1 MGNSLSSRALE
12 LLRKSTGNTQAV
24 FHSGQLEAIEHLI
37 ENRGP
42 LLVVQRTGW
51 GKSNVYFIAAKLL
64 REQNFGPTLI
74 ISPLLALMR
83 NQIAAAERMGVH
95 AVRITS
101 EEKNRE
107 DWDRIR
113 EELLAERVDA
123 LLISPERLGNEE
135 FVRTMLLP
143 IGTRI
148 GLLVVDEA
156 HCISD
161 WGHDFRPDYRRI
173 TRIVRSL
180 PRTIRLLATTA
191 TANDRVVADL
201 RSQFGERLTVQ
212 RGRLGRASLQLQNI
226 SLPSEA
232 ARLAWLAATLP
243 KLPGSGVI
251 YTLTVRDART
261 VADWLRESG
270 IEAEA
275 YWGAMDDELGQ
286 AGLRERLETRL
297 LRNELKALVATTALG
312 MGFDKPD
319 LAFVIHYQ
327 LPGSVVHYYQ
337 QVGRAGRALPDAF
350 AILLGGRG
358 DSEIT
363 DYFIETAFPPRE
375 LVENVISILADEPEG
390 LTLVELQSKVNAP
403 RGRLD
408 HALKLLTLE
417 SPAPLLKLDGKW
429 KRTATPLAPAF
440 WERVGRLT
448 ELRRLEQ
455 KRMLE
460 YLHART
466 CLMQFLAR
474 ELDEHDST
482 ACGRCANCLGRPLLD
497 GSFPSEI
504 AQGAAKFLR
513 RTYHPIPPR
522 RLWPRNAF
530 KVYPFAGRISK
541 ELSAEEGRVLAIW
554 GDAGWGEMVRCGK
567 YGGDGPAHFD
577 EQLVTA
583 VMEMIDAWNPQPRP
597 AWVTCVPSLNH
608 LTLVPDFAERLA
620 RALSLPFHAA
630 LRRIRATSPQKEMQN
645 SFQQARNLDG
655 AFAVEQRGNFF
666 QPVLLVDDMVDS
678 GWTLSI
684 CAVLLRQAGSG
695 PVFPVALAQTSKSDD
710 A

>member
-1 MGNSLSSRALE
+1 MSARALE
-12 LLRKSTGNTQAV
+12 LLCKSTGNTQVTFRA
-24 FHSGQLEAIEHLI
+24 GQLEAIEHLI

-83 NQIAAAERMGVH
+83 NQIAAAERMGVR
-95 AVRITS
+95 AVRVTS

-113 EELLAERVDA
+113 EELLSDRVDA
-123 LLISPERLGNEE
+123 LLISPERLGNEA
-135 FVRTMLLP
+135 FVQTMLRP
-143 IGTRI
+143 IGARV

-201 RSQFGERLTVQ
+201 QSQFGARLTVQ
-212 RGRLGRASLQLQNI
+212 RGRLARTSLQLQNI
-226 SLPSEA
+226 SLPGEA
-232 ARLAWLAATLP
+232 ARLGWLAATLP
-243 KLPGSGVI
+243 KLAGSGVI

-261 VADWLRESG
+261 VADWLRENG
-270 IEAEA
+270 IKAEA

-286 AGLRERLETRL
+286 AGLREELETRL
-297 LRNELKALVATTALG
+297 LQNELKALVATTALG

-350 AILLGGRG
+350 AILLGSRA
-358 DSEIT
+358 DNEIT

-375 LVENVISILADEPEG
+375 LVEKVLSILADEPDG

-408 HALKLLTLE
+408 HALKLLSLE
-417 SPAPLLKLDGKW
+417 SPAPLLKLDSKW
-429 KRTATPLAPAF
+429 KRTAAPLAPAF

-448 ELRRLEQ
+448 ELRRQEQ
-455 KRMLE
+455 KRMVE

-474 ELDEHDST
+474 ELDEHDAA
-482 ACGRCANCLGRPLLD
+482 ACGRCANCAGRPLLN

-504 AQGAAKFLR
+504 AQRAAQFLR

-522 RLWPRNAF
+522 KLWPRNAF
-530 KVYPFAGRISK
+530 TVYPFAGRISK
-541 ELSAEEGRVLAIW
+541 QLSAEEGRVLAIW
-554 GDAGWGEMVRCGK
+554 GDAGWGELVRRGK
-567 YGGDGPAHFD
+567 YGREGASHFD
-577 EQLVTA
+577 GQLVIATIA
-583 VMEMIDAWNPQPRP
+583 MVQQWNPQPRP
-597 AWVTCVPSLNH
+597 AWVTCVPSLNRA
-608 LTLVPDFAERLA
+608 TLVPDFAERLA
-620 RALSLPFHAA
+620 RALSLPFHQA
-630 LRRIRATSPQKEMQN
+630 LRKARATSPQKEMQN

-655 AFAVEQRGNFF
+655 AFAVEPHGIFN

-678 GWTLSI
+678 GWTLSV
-684 CAVLLRQAGSG
+684 CAALLRQAGSG